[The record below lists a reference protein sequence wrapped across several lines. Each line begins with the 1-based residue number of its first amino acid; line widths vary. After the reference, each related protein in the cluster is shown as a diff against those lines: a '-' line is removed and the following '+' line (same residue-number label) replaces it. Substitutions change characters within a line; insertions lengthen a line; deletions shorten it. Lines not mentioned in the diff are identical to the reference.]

1 VTLNPTEVAAGL
13 RGLADLVA
21 NGLPVDPNSTYVSL
35 SSGFYSSTLA
45 DRTPV
50 LTALQ
55 RAART
60 LDDAGIAFTTRVL
73 RDSVM
78 GHVVELVA
86 DLPGA
91 VHVVFKA
98 RAADVCE
105 PTERREL
112 AYEVPDTLLPAGRV
126 EQDDALP
133 DAA

>member
-1 VTLNPTEVAAGL
+1 VSRNTIEVATGL
-13 RGLADLVA
+13 RDLSDLVSM
-21 NGLPVDPNSTYVSL
+21 GLPVDPNSTYTSL
-35 SSGFYSSTLA
+35 YSSFYSSTTT
-45 DRTPV
+45 DGTPV

-60 LDDAGIAFTTRVL
+60 LDDAGITFTTRVL
-73 RDSVM
+73 RDTVM

-86 DLPGA
+86 ELPGA

-105 PTERREL
+105 PVTRTTDAL
-112 AYEVPDTLLPAGRV
+112 TYEV
-126 EQDDALP
+126 QDDALP